1 MIKTVITSWIVF
13 FIAIFIGAYGVLY
26 YEQHISDASI
36 VTYEDAL
43 WWSVNVSSA
52 VGDCNLCPKT
62 TGGRLVSVVLMF
74 IGYALFSINIA
85 VITTIFKKEINNIR
99 HKISK

>member
-1 MIKTVITSWIVF
+1 M
-13 FIAIFIGAYGVLY
+13 LY

-74 IGYALFSINIA
+74 VGYALFSINIA
-85 VITTIFKKEINNIR
+85 ILVSLFKHELDTLKNTR
-99 HKISK
+99 LSKK